1 MPTMEDDGRLV
12 RGDRTRRALLQ
23 AARHAFA
30 EHGYAGAS
38 LRDIA
43 SDAHANAALVR
54 YHFGSKDQLWAA
66 VIDEAMAG
74 LVAKIQVGLTDAD
87 PRDVARRMT
96 SIYLDHLAADPEFP
110 RLVARGVLDG
120 DPVVI
125 DALARHLAGPYNYIA
140 AANLDVESAV
150 TLFGAA
156 VVSFLY
162 APVLEKISGR
172 DPMDPLALASRRQ
185 HLLGLAEELTRKVR
199 RRITNQGV
207 DLDVDENDR
216 YPRGP
221 AL

>member
-1 MPTMEDDGRLV
+1 MSTMEDDGRLV

-54 YHFGSKDQLWAA
+54 YHFGSKDQLWEA
-66 VIDEAMAG
+66 VIDEAMSALVQKMTDG
-74 LVAKIQVGLTDAD
+74 LADAD
-87 PRDVARRMT
+87 PRDVARKMV

-120 DPVVI
+120 DPIVI
-125 DALARHLAGPYNYIA
+125 DALTRHLAGPYNYIA
-140 AANLDVESAV
+140 AAGLDVESAV

-162 APVLEKISGR
+162 APVLERISGR
-172 DPMDPLALASRRQ
+172 DPMDPGPLARRKE

-199 RRITNQGV
+199 RRITNQGI
-207 DLDVDENDR
+207 LDDEHTPLLGRDE
-216 YPRGP
+216 
-221 AL
+221 A